1 MNHETRKAL
10 GIALALVS
18 LAGCVPAE
26 VVGSLRHEED
36 ERQRL
41 LIRARASGVSMEVLN
56 AIVPPLT
63 LEEEREMQ
71 VQDSSCR
78 ASYLWKNGFNWTGGG
93 LVAVAAGSTIVGGI
107 ATGNDT
113 NWAKILFGVSAGTLA
128 ALGGIFEVVAGVIQ
142 TNFADRGC
150 VVRDTLHLSDL
161 PEERAII
168 VIPTKGG
175 AADGGADAESDAAVE
190 GDGRASYAPV
200 PRSTWGT
207 GDDGG

>member
-1 MNHETRKAL
+1 MMRETRKAV
-10 GIALALVS
+10 GVALALVS
-18 LAGCVPAE
+18 TIGCVPAE

-71 VQDSSCR
+71 AQDSSCR
-78 ASYLWKNGFNWTGGG
+78 ASYLWKNGFSWTGGG

-161 PEERAII
+161 PDERAPII
-168 VIPTKGG
+168 VPRQAG
-175 AADGGADAESDAAVE
+175 AADAGADAESDA
-190 GDGRASYAPV
+190 GAPIL
-200 PRSTWGT
+200 RSTWGT

>member
-1 MNHETRKAL
+1 MIRETRRVL
-10 GIALALVS
+10 GVALALVS
-18 LAGCVPAE
+18 TIGCVPAE

-63 LEEEREMQ
+63 LQEEREMQ
-71 VQDSSCR
+71 AQDSSCR

-107 ATGNDT
+107 ATGTDT

-150 VVRDTLHLSDL
+150 VVRDTVHLSDL

-168 VIPTKGG
+168 AIPTRGVPADAGG
-175 AADGGADAESDAAVE
+175 DAESDGGVE
-190 GDGRASYAPV
+190 GDGRASI
-200 PRSTWGT
+200 PRSTWG
-207 GDDGG
+207 GDGG

>member
-93 LVAVAAGSTIVGGI
+93 LVAVAAG
-107 ATGNDT
+107 
-113 NWAKILFGVSAGTLA
+113 
-128 ALGGIFEVVAGVIQ
+128 
-142 TNFADRGC
+142 
-150 VVRDTLHLSDL
+150 
-161 PEERAII
+161 
-168 VIPTKGG
+168 
-175 AADGGADAESDAAVE
+175 
-190 GDGRASYAPV
+190 
-200 PRSTWGT
+200 
-207 GDDGG
+207 

>member
-1 MNHETRKAL
+1 MIRERRKAL

-18 LAGCVPAE
+18 TSGCVPAE
-26 VVGSLRHEED
+26 VVGALRHEED

-107 ATGNDT
+107 ATGTDT
-113 NWAKILFGVSAGTLA
+113 NWAKIVFGVSAGTLA

-150 VVRDTLHLSDL
+150 VVRDTRQLSDL
-161 PEERAII
+161 PEERALT
-168 VIPTKGG
+168 VVPHQGG
-175 AADGGADAESDAAVE
+175 AADAGADAESDA
-190 GDGRASYAPV
+190 GGPSLR
-200 PRSTWGT
+200 RTWGT
-207 GDDGG
+207 GEDGG